1 MPVSQ
6 DAVKWAF
13 RLLLGRDITGTQDE
27 EKLLESFCKTKDEPA
42 LVELFYKCNEFR
54 SINKTSNYIQCL
66 EPNDVKEQKKD
77 GFDPKSK
84 LKISLFGNC
93 QLDGIGHAIE
103 ASTNNAHVLFF
114 HIGLV
119 NILRNL
125 ENGEFIEIIHQS
137 DYIIVQH
144 RGIYEKI
151 SSCYAGSEGRLR
163 YVPAIA
169 FNGFHPDN
177 DYVWTK
183 DRDRVA
189 GILADYNSLLAAYGW
204 NHGMSVT
211 STLEL
216 FRDEVF
222 DHIGYYD
229 CMDAS
234 CKNLI
239 RIGREVDYPMPE
251 LLKKWLSQGFF
262 MHSIN
267 HPKIFVLADIA
278 YEFLRKNRIDHVPH
292 IESYLKDRLADSV
305 CWPVYPHIAS
315 KNKLNGSYFF
325 KKGGQTDMPVMITL
339 EEFVSASFENYNKYD
354 KGSLFSPRFQE
365 EGFQT
370 LDEFIKKTKNKTG
383 ISKNS
388 PYAELPSY
396 CFWKR
401 SLSSIE
407 TRNVDPVVIARFKIG
422 MDEKVATAGSCFAQ
436 HIAKRL
442 STEGFNYYVPEV
454 GASLAESNR
463 KERNYGVFSCRY
475 GNLYTTRQL
484 VQLFDRCMG
493 RFTPKEIAWQRAD
506 GRYVDP
512 LRPQIE
518 PEGFESI
525 EVMEASRRE
534 HLTCVKEMFEK
545 LDILVFTLGLTES
558 WESLEDGAVFPL
570 APGVVG
576 GAINPSRHRFR
587 NLTAKEV
594 GDDLELFL
602 LKLQSV
608 NPKARVILTVS
619 PVPLIAT
626 YENRHVLVSNTH
638 SKAVL
643 RTVAGEIA
651 SRYEHCDYFPS
662 YEIITGQHV
671 GNGYLEEDLRSVRP
685 EGVDH
690 VMRVF
695 LKHYAG
701 KEGLENQESQRAR
714 EQKSA
719 IERINDVICDEE
731 AIDS

>member
-1 MPVSQ
+1 M
-6 DAVKWAF
+6 
-13 RLLLGRDITGTQDE
+13 
-27 EKLLESFCKTKDEPA
+27 
-42 LVELFYKCNEFR
+42 
-54 SINKTSNYIQCL
+54 
-66 EPNDVKEQKKD
+66 
-77 GFDPKSK
+77 
-84 LKISLFGNC
+84 
-93 QLDGIGHAIE
+93 
-103 ASTNNAHVLFF
+103 
-114 HIGLV
+114 
-119 NILRNL
+119 RNL
-125 ENGEFIEIIHQS
+125 ENGEYAEIINQS
-137 DYIIVQH
+137 NYIIVQH
-144 RGIYEKI
+144 RGLYNKI
-151 SSCYAGSEGRLR
+151 ASCYPGSEGRLR
-163 YVPAIA
+163 FVPAIA

-177 DYVWTK
+177 DYVWNK
-183 DRDRVA
+183 NREAIV
-189 GILADYNSLLAAYGW
+189 GILGQYNSLLAAWGW
-204 NHGMSVT
+204 NHGLSVS

-222 DHIGYYD
+222 DHIGYYG
-229 CMDAS
+229 CMEAS
-234 CKNLI
+234 CKNLV
-239 RIGREVDYPMPE
+239 RVGLEVDYPMPE
-251 LLKKWLSQGFF
+251 LMKKWLSQGSF

-305 CWPVYPHIAS
+305 CWPVYPHIAN
-315 KNKLNGSYFF
+315 KNNLNGSYYF
-325 KKGGQTDMPVMITL
+325 KKVGQTDMPVMIAL

-370 LDEFIKKTKNKTG
+370 LDEFIKKKKNITG
-383 ISKNS
+383 ISKNN
-388 PYAELPSY
+388 PYSGLPSH

-401 SLSSIE
+401 SLSTIE
-407 TRNVDPVVIARFKIG
+407 TKSVDPVVVVRFKVG
-422 MDEKVATAGSCFAQ
+422 KEERVATAGSCFAQ

-442 STEGFNYYVPEV
+442 SSEGFNYYVPED
-454 GASLAESNR
+454 GGSLSESDR
-463 KERNYGVFSCRY
+463 KEQNYGVFSCRY

-484 VQLFDRCMG
+484 VQLFDRSMG
-493 RFTPKEIAWQRAD
+493 RFTPKEKVWQRAD

-512 LRPQIE
+512 FRPQID
-518 PEGFESI
+518 PAGFDS
-525 EVMEASRRE
+525 VEAVEKSRSE
-534 HLTCVKEMFEK
+534 HLGCVREMFEK

-558 WESLEDGAVFPL
+558 WESLEDGSIYPL
-570 APGVVG
+570 APGVAG
-576 GAINPSRHRFR
+576 GVMDPSTHRFR
-587 NLTAKEV
+587 NFTAKEV
-594 GDDLELFL
+594 ADDLELFL

-643 RTVAGEIA
+643 RTVAGEMA
-651 SRYEHCDYFPS
+651 TRYEHCDYFPS

-671 GNGYLEEDLRSVRP
+671 GNGYLEDDLRSVRP

-701 KEGLENQESQRAR
+701 KEGVKHQESQREK
-714 EQKSA
+714 EQKAA